1 MERFEKLM
9 KKLLTIVMAAFLLFG
24 LVACSN
30 KDTETDAD
38 KDSGD
43 TSKKDKASYTLLN
56 DGVLTIGSEIGY
68 PPYEMYAE
76 DNVTPIGYDIDLAN
90 ELGRRLGLDIN
101 FINTSF
107 DIIAENLG
115 ANYDVIISG
124 YTINES
130 RLEQMLFSDP
140 YIDNYQA
147 IVVRADSDLTAD
159 SLTDIDGHSIAF
171 QKGTTTDEIVDDLIA
186 TGSVKC
192 TSAANEKILTC
203 FQQLSN
209 GEVDMVVCDSTVADV
224 HLASNSDAY
233 KIIYVDKTSPEQFG
247 IGIPKSNPELQKA
260 INEIL
265 ADLKEEGFFEELNAT
280 WFGSNSED

>member
-1 MERFEKLM
+1 M
-9 KKLLTIVMAAFLLFG
+9 
-24 LVACSN
+24 
-30 KDTETDAD
+30 
-38 KDSGD
+38 
-43 TSKKDKASYTLLN
+43 
-56 DGVLTIGSEIGY
+56 
-68 PPYEMYAE
+68 
-76 DNVTPIGYDIDLAN
+76 
-90 ELGRRLGLDIN
+90 GLDIN

-171 QKGTTTDEIVDDLIA
+171 QKG
-186 TGSVKC
+186 
-192 TSAANEKILTC
+192 LTC